1 MEDADAARGDTPG
14 RDENGAALPSPLQIA
29 PTCLWERLAAA
40 MGPRGEPL
48 LLLSRLQIAPTGQ
61 AGWNKPSGLTNS
73 TDTELP
79 MSITAGLGRA
89 SSARREL
96 SDWFSLLALTVMWGS
111 SFLFT
116 KIAVSALSMETVV
129 SARLVM
135 AALILVPLMLG
146 LSRRLPRGRRLWL
159 FFVLIA
165 LVGNLLPF
173 SLITWGQRSIDS
185 GLAGI
190 LMAVMPLATLALAH
204 LFVPGERLTPYR
216 VGGFLLGFAGVVVL
230 IGPEALLAIGGDHG
244 PLLPMLAVLCG
255 ALCYGV
261 SAILARLRPASD
273 AVSTAAAVT
282 ALAALM
288 SLPASIGAGGVDVMA
303 LSGPVVGALLF
314 LGVLSTAV
322 SLIVYFRLIQTAGPS
337 FTSQLNYLI
346 PLWAVCIGVLFLGE
360 QPSFAHLAALGLI
373 LGGILLSRR
382 EPPTAEAGAS
392 PESPRSV

>member
-1 MEDADAARGDTPG
+1 M
-14 RDENGAALPSPLQIA
+14 
-29 PTCLWERLAAA
+29 
-40 MGPRGEPL
+40 
-48 LLLSRLQIAPTGQ
+48 
-61 AGWNKPSGLTNS
+61 K
-73 TDTELP
+73 
-79 MSITAGLGRA
+79 ITAGLGSA
-89 SSARREL
+89 SSAHREL
-96 SDWFSLLALTVMWGS
+96 SDWLSLIALTIMWGS

-116 KIAVSALSMETVV
+116 KIAVSALAMESVV

-135 AALILVPLMLG
+135 AALILVPLMVG

-244 PLLPMLAVLCG
+244 SLLPMLAVLCG

-288 SLPASIGAGGVDVMA
+288 SLPAGVGAGGVDVMA

-346 PLWAVCIGVLFLGE
+346 PLWAVAIGVLFLGE
-360 QPSFAHLAALGLI
+360 QPTFAHLAALGLI

-382 EPPTAEAGAS
+382 EPPNAGLGAS

>member
-1 MEDADAARGDTPG
+1 M
-14 RDENGAALPSPLQIA
+14 
-29 PTCLWERLAAA
+29 
-40 MGPRGEPL
+40 
-48 LLLSRLQIAPTGQ
+48 
-61 AGWNKPSGLTNS
+61 K
-73 TDTELP
+73 
-79 MSITAGLGRA
+79 ITAGLGRA
-89 SSARREL
+89 PSAHREL
-96 SDWFSLLALTVMWGS
+96 SDWLSLLALTVMWGS

-230 IGPEALLAIGGDHG
+230 IGPGALLAIGGDHG

-288 SLPASIGAGGVDVMA
+288 SLPAGIGVGGGVDVMT
-303 LSGPVVGALLF
+303 LSGSVVGALLF
-314 LGVLSTAV
+314 LGMLSTAV

-346 PLWAVCIGVLFLGE
+346 PLWAVGIGVLFLGE
-360 QPSFAHLAALGLI
+360 KPSIAHLAALGLI
-373 LGGILLSRR
+373 LGGIVLSRR
-382 EPPTAEAGAS
+382 EPPKAGAGAS
-392 PESPRSV
+392 SESPRTV

>member
-1 MEDADAARGDTPG
+1 
-14 RDENGAALPSPLQIA
+14 
-29 PTCLWERLAAA
+29 
-40 MGPRGEPL
+40 
-48 LLLSRLQIAPTGQ
+48 
-61 AGWNKPSGLTNS
+61 
-73 TDTELP
+73 
-79 MSITAGLGRA
+79 
-89 SSARREL
+89 
-96 SDWFSLLALTVMWGS
+96 
-111 SFLFT
+111 
-116 KIAVSALSMETVV
+116 
-129 SARLVM
+129 
-135 AALILVPLMLG
+135 VPLMFG

-190 LMAVMPLATLALAH
+190 LMAVMPLATLALGH

-261 SAILARLRPASD
+261 SAILARLRPTSD

-288 SLPASIGAGGVDVMA
+288 SLPAGIGAGGVPVMA

-322 SLIVYFRLIQTAGPS
+322 ALIVYFRLIQTAGPS

-346 PLWAVCIGVLFLGE
+346 PLWAVGIGVLFLGE
-360 QPSFAHLAALGLI
+360 QPSFAHLAALGMI

-382 EPPTAEAGAS
+382 EPPTARPDSS
-392 PESPRSV
+392 PKTSTSV

>member
-1 MEDADAARGDTPG
+1 MT
-14 RDENGAALPSPLQIA
+14 
-29 PTCLWERLAAA
+29 
-40 MGPRGEPL
+40 
-48 LLLSRLQIAPTGQ
+48 
-61 AGWNKPSGLTNS
+61 
-73 TDTELP
+73 
-79 MSITAGLGRA
+79 TAH
-89 SSARREL
+89 REL
-96 SDWFSLLALTVMWGS
+96 SDWLSLLALTVMWGS

-116 KIAVSALSMETVV
+116 KIAVSVLPMPTIV
-129 SARLVM
+129 SARLVI
-135 AALILVPLMLG
+135 AALILVPLMFGLG
-146 LSRRLPRGRRLWL
+146 RRLPRGGRLWL

-216 VGGFLLGFAGVVVL
+216 VGGFLLGFAGVIVL
-230 IGPEALLAIGGDHG
+230 IGPQALLAIGGDRG
-244 PLLPMLAVLCG
+244 PLLPMLAVLGG

-288 SLPASIGAGGVDVMA
+288 SLPQGGDVGGLDVAALSAPVIGAV
-303 LSGPVVGALLF
+303 LF

-346 PLWAVCIGVLFLGE
+346 PLWAVGIGVLFLGE
-360 QPSFAHLAALGLI
+360 QPKLAQLAALGLI
-373 LGGILLSRR
+373 LAGILLSRR
-382 EPPTAEAGAS
+382 EPVAAGAGAS
-392 PESPRSV
+392 VKAAADPKAVAGVRS